1 MADDSKM
8 AVIGFGLGVV
18 GVVAWLLPVAG
29 APIGIAGLLLSIK
42 GLQSQQRRLAIA
54 GTALCSIGIVLTVV
68 RWVIGASRSFGG

>member
-1 MADDSKM
+1 MADDSKL
-8 AVIGFGLGVV
+8 AVIGFVLGVV

-54 GTALCSIGIVLTVV
+54 GVVLCSIGIAATIVSLVLRAVA
-68 RWVIGASRSFGG
+68 G